1 MSSTETLRDAGAVAV
16 DPLRRHSLKKN
27 AASLF
32 AIQLA
37 NQALPLV
44 TLPIVTRALGAEEF
58 GRMSFVLAV
67 IAYATLIADYGFN
80 LTATAAISV
89 KRQDRKARSRI
100 FWETMSVKALL
111 AIACGITM
119 ILLLSWV
126 PRAAN
131 DASLYVVAFGVVAA
145 SVLTPN
151 WYYHGV
157 ERLPALGLMT
167 LATRAAAVPATLW
180 LVRSPD
186 DTLLA
191 LAITVA
197 SGLGASVLSLG
208 GLWVRREVSFFS
220 PALTN
225 IRASLADGWHVF
237 VATAAISLY
246 TNSNTVLLGILAGNR
261 AVALFVAAEKVVK
274 ASFLILTPISQ
285 SLYPRLSY
293 LMAHD
298 RPQAFVLIR
307 RSAWIVGSVAV
318 ALLLGIA
325 GLAPWVIPLLFG
337 PGFADAVPLLQLMS
351 VLPLAIGLSNLLGV
365 QTMLPLG
372 MKREVS
378 VVVIGC
384 GAVNV
389 ALLILLVPHWGA
401 RGAAISVALTEILV
415 AGAMG
420 AALHWRRHA
429 A

>member
-1 MSSTETLRDAGAVAV
+1 
-16 DPLRRHSLKKN
+16 
-27 AASLF
+27 
-32 AIQLA
+32 
-37 NQALPLV
+37 
-44 TLPIVTRALGAEEF
+44 
-58 GRMSFVLAV
+58 
-67 IAYATLIADYGFN
+67 
-80 LTATAAISV
+80 
-89 KRQDRKARSRI
+89 
-100 FWETMSVKALL
+100 
-111 AIACGITM
+111 
-119 ILLLSWV
+119 
-126 PRAAN
+126 
-131 DASLYVVAFGVVAA
+131 
-145 SVLTPN
+145 
-151 WYYHGV
+151 
-157 ERLPALGLMT
+157 
-167 LATRAAAVPATLW
+167 
-180 LVRSPD
+180 
-186 DTLLA
+186 LA

-197 SGLGASVLSLG
+197 SGLGAAVLSLG

-298 RPQAFVLIR
+298 RPQAFGLIR

-325 GLAPWVIPLLFG
+325 GLAPWVVPLLFG

-420 AALHWRRHA
+420 AALYWRCHA